1 MNEVLEIRKIT
12 RDSKKSDK
20 ALLSITLIVLK
31 VSLS

>member
-1 MNEVLEIRKIT
+1 MDEVLEIRKIT
-12 RDSKKSDK
+12 RDSIKSDK